1 MNNIEKITEL
11 IRKAQ
16 GCENQNCFDCE
27 GIIKCVC
34 DENGE
39 ECSEFIKAKNIAT
52 ALDKQGYRKQSE
64 TVKEFA
70 EKVKFGMAQFGYY
83 FCGINGV
90 EYFGDIQVNDFTKM
104 INNLAE
110 QYGKEEKV

>member
-1 MNNIEKITEL
+1 MKNEIIEM
-11 IRKAQ
+11 A
-16 GCENQNCFDCE
+16 
-27 GIIKCVC
+27 
-34 DENGE
+34 E
-39 ECSEFIKAKNIAT
+39 EIYRAGV
-52 ALDKQGYRKQSE
+52 ALDGSDFAHKSDHFERLAGELYKAGYRKQSD

-83 FCGINGV
+83 YCGSNGV

-110 QYGKEEKV
+110 QYGKEEI

>member
-1 MNNIEKITEL
+1 MSKKIAEHL
-11 IRKAQ
+11 YDA
-16 GCENQNCFDCE
+16 
-27 GIIKCVC
+27 
-34 DENGE
+34 
-39 ECSEFIKAKNIAT
+39 
-52 ALDKQGYRKQSE
+52 GYRKQSE

-110 QYGKEEKV
+110 QYGKEVEE